1 MRSSNSR
8 NGRPGPLPVGKIET
22 QVVKELI
29 RIVKMIIRESCSRK
43 IMRKITSAMLL
54 ITAWISSCLW
64 GQNAHQLLHP
74 GGLEID
80 FFAGTEAFQ
89 ARQKQRTS
97 ADNLLFFEKQDPKFS
112 FGCNR
117 GSVPE
122 WNAEMVSAE
131 QEMRKMV
138 QSEIREVGGKTV
150 YWLNTP
156 LTINAYRDEFG
167 APIVWHRLMS
177 SELLPVESGQKY
189 RITFKLKGELYASP
203 GSNSF
208 VLTIDQFSAEHKKVG
223 ASLYH
228 KCALLPNANAEE
240 FSFLTGEETRFLRVH
255 FGLSGCGTA
264 EVYDVQMHTQMVD
277 DYEVQLHPM
286 ATMDNQFHLASGKYG
301 HLMFGQQVESGN
313 MPVNPKMKLTL
324 PAGFHVLGSGRSWG
338 EPYTETK
345 NSDGSTTLVFPV
357 LVYQWERL
365 ARKDYSSTFP
375 VLVLI
380 TTDLAPSEKLYRAEY
395 QAIADNYQ
403 GQVKNFSLKVI
414 PPFAGKRPKYF
425 QTGVYDY
432 RSMDTSNHRVEE
444 FVAFYANMGF
454 NCYFCFNWVPETSRA
469 MKQAG
474 IWRLAS
480 APLHDGFLARGPTAD
495 KRPDYT
501 HFLGTDGKPAHA
513 AAICPNTVIQRSEYY
528 REQILAPLQKKLL
541 TEDACDFLMSNW
553 EPGHFQSGSGCY
565 CLKCKEQFQQQSGIA
580 AAELDK
586 NWPGQMITNFRKEWF
601 DFKSWQHALYLETF
615 EKDLKEIAAEAG
627 KESGF
632 MPMITRDL
640 MLDTEF
646 NFTADNAFAVS
657 HYADRID
664 WINPWGPYLGYHWKE
679 NRWPPT
685 GDRIRMLTAARSVV
699 RYLDQVCG
707 DPGKRPKLLAFPLG
721 LCVQMTIA
729 PAALKMD
736 TLSVYIGGW
745 QGSTPYYFPAG
756 YDNRYWQALAEANT
770 LIADSE
776 RFVIEG
782 EKLPPGKGGQVTG
795 LTAFPECP
803 FAEFN
808 APDKPISALQIDSFR
823 QGDDYLFAVANFW
836 QRGEVFFRFVFS
848 ALPEG
853 NRYHLRNLDGN
864 LDYGSFQG
872 SELAEGIT
880 LHCGALRWA
889 FFVLQPES
897 GQVVQNQSPVLSQ
910 TELKSLQQ
918 QRSKIIELAYA
929 AELTFQKESQPP
941 PESMPDYSMLQGQ
954 EHAGVRFR
962 LESKSKEVRGVQRL
976 GAYSTRISAGTDRQ
990 ASLLVECGNDVCRV
1004 ELSRGAFISS
1014 WQLEDGTELCVSDPA
1029 LGLAMDGPWLP
1040 AARITQP
1047 MQLLKTEE
1055 IAGGLAVELERK
1067 LNLNDHQEL
1076 AGLMLTKRME
1086 FTHRQVRITST
1097 LKNPYSDTIRFAYR
1111 YQNLPLLLASK
1122 DKQSGKAV
1130 LKAGQIM
1137 HEFKRDFNSHFLRMA
1152 GVSPDL
1158 HILRNMP
1165 EKEKTQ
1171 VTLISAPEV
1180 DFVSP
1185 GNHTILSVR
1194 LTPAEDFHGFAVFD
1208 NPNLESCTFEPIFNQ
1223 RELPVGQS
1231 WQAGMTLQVKQP

>member
-1 MRSSNSR
+1 
-8 NGRPGPLPVGKIET
+8 
-22 QVVKELI
+22 
-29 RIVKMIIRESCSRK
+29 
-43 IMRKITSAMLL
+43 MRKITSAMLL
-54 ITAWISSCLW
+54 ITAWFGTGLLA
-64 GQNAHQLLHP
+64 QNADQLLHP
-74 GGLEID
+74 GGLGID
-80 FFAGTEAFQ
+80 FFTGTEAFQ

-97 ADNLLFFEKQDPKFS
+97 ADNLLAFEKLDPKFS

-122 WNAEMVSAE
+122 WNTAMITAE
-131 QEMRKMV
+131 QEMRKLG

-156 LTINAYRDEFG
+156 LTINAFRDEFG
-167 APIVWHRLMS
+167 VPIVWHRLMP
-177 SELLPVESGQKY
+177 SELLPVQPGLKY
-189 RITFKLKGELYASP
+189 RVTFKLKGEVYASP

-208 VLTIDQFSAEHKKVG
+208 VLTVDQFSAEQKKTG
-223 ASLYH
+223 LSLYH
-228 KCALLPNANAEE
+228 KCALLPNESAGE

-264 EVYDVQMHTQMVD
+264 EVYDIQMQTQMVD

-301 HLMFGQQVESGN
+301 HLMFGQQVESGK
-313 MPVNPKMKLTL
+313 MPENPKMKLTL
-324 PAGFHVLGSGRSWG
+324 PAGFQVLGSGRNWG
-338 EPYTETK
+338 KPYTETK
-345 NSDGSTTLVFPV
+345 NPDGSTTLVFPV

-380 TTDLAPSEKLYRAEY
+380 TTDLAPSEQLYRAEY
-395 QAIADNYQ
+395 QAIADHYQ
-403 GQVKNFSLKVI
+403 GQVKFFSLKVI
-414 PPFAGKRPKYF
+414 PPFAGKRPQFF

-432 RSMDTSNHRVEE
+432 RSMDTSDGSFQE
-444 FVAFYANMGF
+444 FAAFYADMGF

-480 APLHDGFLARGPTAD
+480 APLHNGFLANGPQAD

-513 AAICPNTVIQRSEYY
+513 SAICPNTVIQQSEYY
-528 REQILAPLQKKLL
+528 REQILAPLRKKLL
-541 TEDACDFLMSNW
+541 TDDACDFLMSNW

-565 CLKCKEQFQQQSGIA
+565 CSKCKEQFRQHSGIA
-580 AAELDK
+580 EAELNK
-586 NWPGQMITNFRKEWF
+586 YWPAQIITHFRKEWF
-601 DFKSWQHALYLETF
+601 NFKSWQHALYLETF

-627 KESGF
+627 KDTGF

-707 DPGKRPKLLAFPLG
+707 DAGKRPKLLAFPLG
-721 LCVQMTIA
+721 LCVQMTVS

-770 LIADSE
+770 LIAGSE
-776 RFVIEG
+776 RFVFEG
-782 EKLPPGKGGQVTG
+782 QRLPPEKSAEVTA

-808 APDKPISALQIDSFR
+808 APDKPISALQVDSFR
-823 QGDDYLFAVANFW
+823 KDDDYLFAVANFW
-836 QRGEVFFRFVFS
+836 QRSEVFFRLAF
-848 ALPEG
+848 AGIPEDKP
-853 NRYHLRNLDGN
+853 YHLTNLDGN
-864 LDYGSFQG
+864 LDYGSFYG
-872 SELAEGIT
+872 RELAEGIT

-889 FFVLQPES
+889 FFVLKPES
-897 GQVVQNQSPVLSQ
+897 GQGLQNSTAVLTQ
-910 TELKSLQQ
+910 AELKRLQQ
-918 QRSKIIELAYA
+918 QRSKTIERDYA
-929 AELTFQKESQPP
+929 AELAFQKESLPP
-941 PESMPDYSMLQGQ
+941 PESMPDYSFLQGL

-962 LESKSKEVRGVQRL
+962 LEMKSTEARGVQRL
-976 GAYSTRISAGTDRQ
+976 GAYTTRVSDGTDRQ
-990 ASLLVECGNDVCRV
+990 ASLLVESGNDVCRV

-1014 WQLEDGTELCVSDPA
+1014 WRLQDGTELCVSDPN

-1047 MQLLKTEE
+1047 MAVLKTEK
-1055 IAGGLAVELERK
+1055 IDGGLALELERK
-1067 LNLNDHQEL
+1067 LNLNDHKEL
-1076 AGLMLTKRME
+1076 TGLVLTKRME
-1086 FTHRQVRITST
+1086 FTQRQVKIIST
-1097 LKNPYSDTIRFAYR
+1097 LKNPYSDTLRFAYR
-1111 YQNLPLLLASK
+1111 YQNLPLLLASQK
-1122 DKQSGKAV
+1122 KQSGKAL
-1130 LKAGQIM
+1130 LKAGQGT

-1158 HILRNMP
+1158 QILRNMP
-1165 EKEKTQ
+1165 EKDKTQ
-1171 VTLISAPEV
+1171 VTLISAAEV
-1180 DFVSP
+1180 DFVAP
-1185 GNHTILSVR
+1185 ENHTILSVR
-1194 LTPAEDFHGFAVFD
+1194 LNPAEDFHGFAVFD

-1231 WQAGMTLQVKQP
+1231 WQTSMTLQVKQP